1 MRRFKQFVF
10 NSLSSHLAT
19 GTTSRTANPTA
30 AAAVTPRQ
38 TTAAAATATAT
49 TPTPPPKTAE
59 TFPPL
64 RRKTTRTRPR
74 RRPQTITIKGD
85 QASAG
90 LKCSSSNISHISL
103 FFLRSLFKHRRRGGR
118 RRCRPRWRR
127 WRRRRRRSQA
137 KGIYKRRF
145 HIFLSLNS
153 SFLTYDKRSGGGRDR
168 GRIGMAQQSQ

>member
-30 AAAVTPRQ
+30 AAAVPPRQ

-90 LKCSSSNISHISL
+90 FKCRSSNISLISL
-103 FFLRSLFKHRRRGGR
+103 FF
-118 RRCRPRWRR
+118 CTP
-127 WRRRRRRSQA
+127 
-137 KGIYKRRF
+137 
-145 HIFLSLNS
+145 FLNTGEEEDEDDL
-153 SFLTYDKRSGGGRDR
+153 DRDGDGGGGGGGGGVRLKVSKK
-168 GRIGMAQQSQ
+168 GVFTFFSL